1 MGINQ
6 IEVPTGQRSYG
17 YTANNGTI
25 KTPNIYRLAS
35 EGMVFQTW
43 YSAFH
48 LCSPSRAAMMTGR
61 LPIRTGCATGVF
73 TAEAV
78 GGLPQ
83 NETTMATALRKHG
96 CALATKMS
104 LLPSLWWRPS
114 FPK

>member
-6 IEVPTGQRSYG
+6 IEVPEQQRSYG
-17 YTANNGTI
+17 YITNNGTI
-25 KTPNIYRLAS
+25 KTPNIKRLAS

-43 YSAFH
+43 YSAYH

-61 LPIRTGCATGVF
+61 LPIRSGCATGVF
-73 TAEAV
+73 CAEAV

-96 CALATKMS
+96 YRTKAIG
-104 LLPSLWWRPS
+104 
-114 FPK
+114 K